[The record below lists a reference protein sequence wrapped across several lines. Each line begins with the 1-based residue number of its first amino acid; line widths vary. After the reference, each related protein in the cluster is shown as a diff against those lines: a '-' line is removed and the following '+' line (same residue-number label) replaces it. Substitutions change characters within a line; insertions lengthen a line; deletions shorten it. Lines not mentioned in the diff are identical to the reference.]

1 MSIRLT
7 YTYIYKYLK
16 LKLNIQLI
24 KMEEMKNLI
33 ISALDTKGVLGQ
45 IRAHLRSA
53 VFKAVDEQDQPF
65 KTGCG
70 YKWENPTLYKI
81 IETRFGTLLAEILR
95 DFMEYFR
102 MDYSLST
109 FIPECGINPERL
121 KKDEMLNKMGLFG
134 SHEEYMLKRPMP
146 LMYYIM
152 YYFLEQVRKDPE
164 SVIKVIRSSDDFE
177 KKAETILD
185 ENIATLAKNQEEDIP
200 ISGDRP
206 PYEEDNKHMNYNDD
220 KQGMMM
226 NDYAGQGAMKNDV
239 AMTGGSSSNNNM
251 NKKRSYE
258 YEERRG
264 KLSLDNYDE
273 DEEEDDLVSRMKMK
287 QNVQM
292 DIPLQKKEDNKID
305 DDDDDYVPEEINEEI
320 VEDVSVEQSNDK
332 KSGSQNTQTISMS
345 LGNDGTVD
353 SHALDQYTY
362 IEAVEKK

>member
-1 MSIRLT
+1 
-7 YTYIYKYLK
+7 
-16 LKLNIQLI
+16 
-24 KMEEMKNLI
+24 MEEMKSLI

-70 YKWENPTLYKI
+70 FKWENPKLYKI
-81 IETRFGTLLAEILR
+81 LDTRFGTLLAEVLR

-121 KKDEMLNKMGLFG
+121 RKDEMLNKMGLFG
-134 SHEEYMLKRPMP
+134 VHEEYMSKLPMP

-164 SVIKVIRSSDDFE
+164 SIVKTIERANDFE
-177 KKAETILD
+177 KVAEDILED
-185 ENIATLAKNQEEDIP
+185 NIAKLGKNQEEDIP

-206 PYEEDNKHMNYNDD
+206 QMEEDMKQNYYDDNESNKI
-220 KQGMMM
+220 GMGE
-226 NDYAGQGAMKNDV
+226 YVGQGAMKGDTAV
-239 AMTGGSSSNNNM
+239 NNTNGAA
-251 NKKRSYE
+251 KKKSYE

-264 KLSLDNYDE
+264 KLSLDDD
-273 DEEEDDLVSRMKMK
+273 DEEEDEDDAYNRVVKGNKME
-287 QNVQM
+287 M
-292 DIPLQKKEDNKID
+292 PLQQRKEDDKHKEEED
-305 DDDDDYVPEEINEEI
+305 EDEDYVPEEINEEI
-320 VEDVSVEQSNDK
+320 PEDILNEQSNDK
-332 KSGSQNTQTISMS
+332 KSGSNNTQTVSQS

-353 SHALDQYTY
+353 SHMLDQYAY

>member
-1 MSIRLT
+1 
-7 YTYIYKYLK
+7 
-16 LKLNIQLI
+16 
-24 KMEEMKNLI
+24 
-33 ISALDTKGVLGQ
+33 
-45 IRAHLRSA
+45 
-53 VFKAVDEQDQPF
+53 
-65 KTGCG
+65 
-70 YKWENPTLYKI
+70 
-81 IETRFGTLLAEILR
+81 
-95 DFMEYFR
+95 

-164 SVIKVIRSSDDFE
+164 SVIRTIKSTDDFE

-206 PYEEDNKHMNYNDD
+206 PYEEDNKHMAYHEEQSAN
-220 KQGMMM
+220 KQGMG
-226 NDYAGQGAMKNDV
+226 DYAGQGAMKGDV
-239 AMTGGSSSNNNM
+239 AMGSDSRGNGDNM
-251 NKKRSYE
+251 TKKRSYE

-264 KLSLDNYDE
+264 KFSLDDD
-273 DEEEDDLVSRMKMK
+273 DEEEDDDIVRRMKMK
-287 QNVQM
+287 QQVHM
-292 DIPLQKKEDNKID
+292 DIPLQKKEENKIED
-305 DDDDDYVPEEINEEI
+305 DDEYVPEEINEEI

-362 IEAVEKK
+362 IEDVERK

>member
-1 MSIRLT
+1 
-7 YTYIYKYLK
+7 
-16 LKLNIQLI
+16 
-24 KMEEMKNLI
+24 MEEMKSLI

-53 VFKAVDEQDQPF
+53 VFKAVDEQDQPL

-70 YKWENPTLYKI
+70 FKWENPKLYKI
-81 IETRFGTLLAEILR
+81 LDTRFGTLLAEILR

-121 KKDEMLNKMGLFG
+121 RKDEILNKIGLFG
-134 SHEEYMLKRPMP
+134 VHEEYMSKLPMP

-164 SVIKVIRSSDDFE
+164 SIIKTIERANDFE
-177 KKAETILD
+177 KVAEDILED
-185 ENIATLAKNQEEDIP
+185 NIAKLGKNQDEDIP

-206 PYEEDNKHMNYNDD
+206 QMEEDTKQNYYNDNENNI
-220 KQGMMM
+220 GMGE
-226 NDYAGQGAMKNDV
+226 YVGQGAMKGDT
-239 AMTGGSSSNNNM
+239 AISGGGG
-251 NKKRSYE
+251 KKKKSYYE

-264 KLSLDNYDE
+264 KLSLDDDGDE
-273 DEEEDDLVSRMKMK
+273 DEEYNRIVKSKMEMPLQRKEDDKH
-287 QNVQM
+287 
-292 DIPLQKKEDNKID
+292 KEEEDED
-305 DDDDDYVPEEINEEI
+305 EYVPEEINEEI
-320 VEDVSVEQSNDK
+320 PEDILNEQSNDK
-332 KSGSQNTQTISMS
+332 KSGSNNTQTVSQS

-353 SHALDQYTY
+353 SHMLDQYAY

>member
-1 MSIRLT
+1 
-7 YTYIYKYLK
+7 
-16 LKLNIQLI
+16 
-24 KMEEMKNLI
+24 MEEMKNLI

-53 VFKAVDEQDQPF
+53 VFKAVDEQDQQF

-164 SVIKVIRSSDDFE
+164 SVIKVIKSSDDFE
-177 KKAETILD
+177 KKAEAILD
-185 ENIATLAKNQEEDIP
+185 ENINTLTKNQEGDIP

-206 PYEEDNKHMNYNDD
+206 PYEEDNKHMNYDD
-220 KQGMMM
+220 DNGIKHGM
-226 NDYAGQGAMKNDV
+226 NDYAGQGAMKNDI
-239 AMTGGSSSNNNM
+239 AMTGGSSDNM
-251 NKKRSYE
+251 TKKRSYE

-264 KLSLDNYDE
+264 KLSLDNDYDE
-273 DEEEDDLVSRMKMK
+273 DEDDIVSRMKMK
-287 QNVQM
+287 QKVQM
-292 DIPLQKKEDNKID
+292 DIPLQKKEENKIEY
-305 DDDDDYVPEEINEEI
+305 DDDDYVPEEINEEI